1 VNSLLTGLSSHR
13 CFPSRYLMQHHG
25 LSTTSVE
32 LGPAQSS
39 PASTKT
45 SPNNTRASAK
55 KTTAIPWLSSSTSIE
70 QGADQASPLPPPGSD
85 VPRRLLSQRGDIS
98 SPIFLPSQWSP
109 TLSRKAYTNEAAGE
123 TPTRSERKR
132 LGSSSSSSAAVE
144 AIETAAGLGLGLGL
158 RADHR
163 NRHLR
168 KSFSTSSPAPRSRE
182 REQKSFQV
190 QMKAPSR
197 LPSHG
202 GAESVD
208 PDDSLGSIRSVYFR

>member
-1 VNSLLTGLSSHR
+1 
-13 CFPSRYLMQHHG
+13 MQHHG

-39 PASTKT
+39 PASAKT
-45 SPNNTRASAK
+45 SPNNTRASVK
-55 KTTAIPWLSSSTSIE
+55 KATAIPWLSSSTSME
-70 QGADQASPLPPPGSD
+70 QGADHASPLPPPGSD
-85 VPRRLLSQRGDIS
+85 IPRRLLSQRGDIS

-109 TLSRKAYTNEAAGE
+109 TLSRKAFTNEAAGE

-158 RADHR
+158 RAD
-163 NRHLR
+163 NRSRHMR
-168 KSFSTSSPAPRSRE
+168 KSFSTSSPAPRPRERE
-182 REQKSFQV
+182 REQKGFQV

-197 LPSHG
+197 LPSHGGADG